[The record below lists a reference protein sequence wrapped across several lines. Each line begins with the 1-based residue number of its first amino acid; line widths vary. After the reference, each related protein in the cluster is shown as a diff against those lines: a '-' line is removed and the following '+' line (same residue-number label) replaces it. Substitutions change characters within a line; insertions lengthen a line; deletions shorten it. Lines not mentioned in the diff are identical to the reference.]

1 MESEGFTDFAGF
13 LGGFH
18 GWDCFKLQRPEGAM
32 FKNAWSLW
40 GVFVGWGMKNFEPWV
55 GGLTWFFA
63 RGI

>member
-13 LGGFH
+13 LGGFQ

-40 GVFVGWGMKNFEPWV
+40 GVFVGSGMKSLSL
-55 GGLTWFFA
+55 GLVV
-63 RGI
+63 